1 VGKVKNKAKMAK
13 KTIERDFG
21 ELEKKIRDGSAR
33 VAFIGLGKMGLPSA
47 LAMAEAG
54 FSVVG
59 VDVNES
65 VVEKINRGE
74 SPYLEPGT
82 REALRRVKKRG
93 RFRATTRYSEI
104 KGADVVLCAV
114 PTLITRDKRVDYSIV
129 EKAFREAGKHLKR
142 GSLVVFESNVTPGVT
157 EGLVRES
164 IEKNGLKHG
173 KDFLLAYVPIQGKA
187 GRMFRDLRAYERV
200 VAGVTPRARELAA
213 LFFKRCGFKTLLA
226 SSCKV
231 AELEKLY
238 ANIYKD
244 VTIAAANEL
253 ADYCD
258 ALGIDVR
265 EVIRFARLIPGIN
278 IPEPGIGVGGNCLPV
293 DPYFLIHDGRRVGVD
308 AKLARAAR
316 EVNDGRAAAT
326 ARKIIEIAAASKA
339 TRVVLLGAAFRPDTH
354 ETAYSPALEVY
365 ARVAARFP
373 QTRVFDP
380 LVGSEALARLGV
392 REASDR
398 DLRAAELVFE
408 LVPHSAFEKPKG
420 LLGKRV
426 GKRII
431 RLGDLV

>member
-164 IEKNGLKHG
+164 
-173 KDFLLAYVPIQGKA
+173 KA